1 MDYIKID
8 GALIKNIANDK
19 NSRAIVE
26 TIANFARKQGYE
38 LIAEYVE
45 NHEISIILEE
55 MGIKYM
61 QGYFYSKPMEPS
73 RIKF

>member
-1 MDYIKID
+1 MA
-8 GALIKNIANDK
+8 G
-19 NSRAIVE
+19 
-26 TIANFARKQGYE
+26 FAKKQGYE